1 MKLFYA
7 PGACSLA
14 DHIALIEAGLRF
26 EYERVDLKAKT
37 TAASGANFLFINPKG
52 YVPALVL
59 DSGEVI
65 TENPAVLD
73 WIALQSPSLSPG
85 GPLGRTHLLEALS
98 YISAELHKS
107 FHPFFSGD
115 GEPEKAKARTAL
127 TRKFQLIA
135 DQLRGEYVFGD
146 RLTVADCYLFVMLLW
161 AGKFRIA
168 LPAPLSTLRARML
181 ALSSVQ
187 EAMKAEGWAYSAPP
201 DTALP
206 PIRAES
212 A

>member
-37 TAASGANFLFINPKG
+37 TASGANFLFINPKG

-98 YISAELHKS
+98 HISAELHKS

>member
-37 TAASGANFLFINPKG
+37 TASGANFLSINPKG

-73 WIALQSPSLSPG
+73 WIALQSPSLGLG
-85 GPLGRTHLLEALS
+85 GPLGRTYLLEALS

-146 RLTVADCYLFVMLLW
+146 RLTVADCYLLVMLLW
-161 AGKFRIA
+161 AGKFGIT
-168 LPAPLSTLRARML
+168 LPAALSTLRARML
-181 ALSSVQ
+181 ALPSVQ
-187 EAMKAEGWAYSAPP
+187 KAMNAEGWLYSASP
-201 DTALP
+201 DTASP
-206 PIRAES
+206 QIRTGTA
-212 A
+212 

>member
-1 MKLFYA
+1 MKLYYA

-14 DHIALIEAGLRF
+14 THVALIEAGLRF
-26 EYERVDLKAKT
+26 EYERVSLKEKT
-37 TAASGANFLFINPKG
+37 TASGANFLAINPKG

-73 WIALQSPSLSPG
+73 WIALQVPSLGLS

-107 FHPFFSGD
+107 FHLFHVGAS
-115 GEPEKAKARTAL
+115 EPELAKARAAL
-127 TRKFQLIA
+127 TRKLQLVA
-135 DQLRGEYVFGD
+135 DHLRGEYVFGD
-146 RLTVADCYLFVMLLW
+146 RLTVADCYLLVMLLW

-168 LPAPLSTLRARML
+168 LPGPLSTLRARML
-181 ALSSVQ
+181 ALPSVQ
-187 EAMKAEGWAYSAPP
+187 KAMNAEGWLYSASP
-201 DTALP
+201 DTASP
-206 PIRAES
+206 QIRTGTA
-212 A
+212 

>member
-7 PGACSLA
+7 SGACSLA

-37 TAASGANFLFINPKG
+37 TASGANFLSINPKG

-73 WIALQSPSLSPG
+73 WIALQSPSLGLG
-85 GPLGRTHLLEALS
+85 GPLGRTYLLEALS
-98 YISAELHKS
+98 NISAELHKS

-161 AGKFRIA
+161 AGKFRIG
-168 LPAPLSTLRARML
+168 LPAPLSTLRERML
-181 ALSSVQ
+181 ALPAVQ

-201 DTALP
+201 DTALQ
-206 PIRAES
+206 PIRAGS